1 MELIDLVLQGIKK
14 FVQSQKIPF
23 KSGFNLIFGGN
34 ESGKSTLF
42 NCLQELLFPTQS
54 IEEGWV
60 SWKGAE
66 QSRAGLTFKQGETF
80 YRVLKDFSQNRISLS
95 RKTAEVDK
103 FERLSTEPTEIVSI
117 LAEELNLPGYEDYKT
132 LFLESRLWLPSHTG
146 IEPPK
151 PVPSK
156 EKASAQP
163 PLGNLGGTNV
173 PGFGLPGYPGM
184 APPGYGYPG
193 MPMAPGFS
201 GPGYMGMPGMPG
213 MPVMPGAP
221 GMGAP
226 GYMGMPGLGMPG
238 GEMLGED
245 DGMSWEEK
253 EKRLEKLKA
262 ELGRVKEVEELH
274 FELDGYQAKVFELQ
288 KEKEKVLS
296 IDKELKELEEGLSKY
311 RFFINLPENID
322 QRITQYNSLES
333 NRAKELEGIDE
344 KMADLDAE
352 LRALE
357 AEPKFFQRLTFKIG
371 LGLLAVGILG
381 IIVSSFLELKWVST
395 LGILIAPALILLGI
409 ALWQFLTQEGKKSEL
424 RENLKRLEE
433 QRRRVIK
440 EYEVKG
446 ALVKKLLEKT
456 DCSDTEELGEMLNNY
471 RELEARR
478 DELSR
483 KKKELFLELDWE
495 RLNKEEAELKGKI
508 SELEAKLK
516 KFAGIG
522 LDINEMRREIETLER
537 SLERARQLGLIG
549 KKEEEKVS
557 GLVVEPGKTQ
567 VVSALDRSGLV
578 FWERIFDSGARLL
591 ELELEQLWSQ
601 TLSRANLYLQALSGR
616 RYLEINKRE
625 GKIFIRMSEVEKELE
640 LSEAGTKSFDLVFFS
655 LKFALLELVLQK
667 YPLPM
672 ILDDPYVLLDENSA
686 LAVGKI
692 LKRLSA
698 NSQVVLFSSQ
708 RLFAREASQ
717 ALALS

>member
-23 KSGFNLIFGGN
+23 KPGLNLIFGGN

-54 IEEGWV
+54 LEEDWI
-60 SWKGAE
+60 SWKGGE
-66 QSRAGLTFKQGETF
+66 QSRAGLTFKQGEIF
-80 YRVLKDFSQNRISLS
+80 YRVFKDFSQNRISLS
-95 RKTAEVDK
+95 RKPPGTDK

-156 EKASAQP
+156 EKVPAQSP
-163 PLGNLGGTNV
+163 PGNLGGTNV
-173 PGFGLPGYPGM
+173 PGFGMPGYPGM

-201 GPGYMGMPGMPG
+201 SPGYMGMPGMPG
-213 MPVMPGAP
+213 MPVAP
-221 GMGAP
+221 GMGAS

-311 RFFINLPENID
+311 RFFTNLPENID
-322 QRITQYNSLES
+322 QRIAQYNSLES
-333 NRAKELEGIDE
+333 NRGKELEGIDE

-357 AEPKFFQRLTFKIG
+357 AEPKFYQRLTFKIG
-371 LGLLAVGILG
+371 LGLLVVGILG
-381 IIVSSFLELKWVST
+381 IIVSSFLELKWLST
-395 LGILIAPALILLGI
+395 IGVLIAPALLLLGI
-409 ALWQFLTQEGKKSEL
+409 TLWQFLNQEGKKGEL
-424 RENLKRLEE
+424 RTNLKNLEE

-456 DCSDTEELGEMLNNY
+456 DCSDTEELNEMLNNY

-483 KKKELFLELDWE
+483 KKKELLLELDWE

-508 SELEAKLK
+508 SELETKLK

-537 SLERARQLGLIG
+537 SLERARQLGLIA
-549 KKEEEKVS
+549 KKEEAGVS
-557 GLVVEPGKTQ
+557 ELKVEPGKTQ
-567 VVSALDRSGLV
+567 VVSALDRSELF

-591 ELELEQLWSQ
+591 GVEVEQLWSQ
-601 TLSRANLYLQALSGR
+601 TLGRANLYLQTLSGK

-625 GKIFIRMSEVEKELE
+625 KKLFVRRSEVEKELE
-640 LSEAGTKSFDLVFFS
+640 LNEAGTKSFDLVFFS

-686 LAVGKI
+686 VAVGKI